1 MQRRSICTLAGALA
15 LGAAA
20 TAAAQPRLVDDYS
33 VRIARAPD
41 WNIAAA
47 DGQCRLR
54 LWVDDRAR
62 VELRGDQVIVRTET
76 GRRSYDRGSLCNQ
89 PLPSSRVENFRLTA
103 ERGRGAVTEVESP
116 ARRNDFTATLTID
129 DPQAGGDEYEL
140 ALAWHNPGALVAP
153 LAVAG
158 PYPGYDETRAC
169 QERVRGEFLA
179 RNRGDDAYLEF
190 TDVPA
195 REGAGINRERIRGQG
210 WARNR
215 AESRP
220 ISYECVVNAL
230 SDRVVT
236 ASYEVAGRG
245 RYSALY

>member
-1 MQRRSICTLAGALA
+1 MHRRLILALAGALA
-15 LGAAA
+15 LGGAS
-20 TAAAQPRLVDDYS
+20 TAAAQPRYVDDYS

-41 WNIAAA
+41 WNIAAP

-76 GRRSYDRGSLCNQ
+76 GQRSYDRGSLCNQ
-89 PLPSSRVENFRLTA
+89 PIPSNSVEGFRLTA
-103 ERGRGAVTEVESP
+103 ERGRGAVTDVESP
-116 ARRNDFTATLTID
+116 ARRNGFAAAFTID

-140 ALAWHNPGALVAP
+140 ALAWHNPQALVAP

-190 TDVPA
+190 TEVPL
-195 REGAGINRERIRGQG
+195 REAAGINRERIRGQG

-215 AESRP
+215 SESRP
-220 ISYECVVNAL
+220 LSYECVVNDL
-230 SDRVVT
+230 SERVLT

>member
-1 MQRRSICTLAGALA
+1 MHRKLICAIAGALA
-15 LGAAA
+15 LGGAAA
-20 TAAAQPRLVDDYS
+20 ADAQPRYVDDYN

-41 WNIAAA
+41 WNIHAP

-89 PLPSSRVENFRLTA
+89 PLPSSRVEGFRLTA
-103 ERGRGAVTEVESP
+103 ERGRGAVTGVESP
-116 ARRNDFTATLTID
+116 ARRNDFTAALTID

-140 ALAWHNPGALVAP
+140 AIAWHNPQALVAP

-169 QERVRGEFLA
+169 QERVRAEFLA

-190 TDVPA
+190 TEVPL

-215 AESRP
+215 SESRP
-220 ISYECVVNAL
+220 ISYECVVNEL
-230 SDRVVT
+230 SDRVLT